1 MIHHD
6 IRIKAKV
13 HGFRYSSGVAKIFR
27 PIFDL
32 HNSQYNTM
40 RTILNIVGFIDDI
53 DINKGGGK
61 IDENILILGKVLQTY
76 YE

>member
-1 MIHHD
+1 
-6 IRIKAKV
+6 
-13 HGFRYSSGVAKIFR
+13 
-27 PIFDL
+27 
-32 HNSQYNTM
+32 M